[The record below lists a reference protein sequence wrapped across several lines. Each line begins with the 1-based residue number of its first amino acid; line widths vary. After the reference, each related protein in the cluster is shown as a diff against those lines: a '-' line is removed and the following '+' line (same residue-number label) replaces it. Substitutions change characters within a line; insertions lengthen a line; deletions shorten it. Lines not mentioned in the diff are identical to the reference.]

1 MYSRKV
7 VWSEGMFLRPQHFQQ
22 QERYLEFFSHSR
34 SLAAE
39 PYFWGFRELS
49 LDFEALALGKI
60 SLLKAVGVF
69 PDGTPFSFPG
79 QDSMIDPLE
88 GDTTC
93 KDERIFL
100 ALAMRRALATE
111 LSFADDDVLARY
123 TSEDSEITDTNSES
137 GEPALAQVA
146 HMRAKLLPESQISD
160 SWLRLGVVHVLER
173 RTDGTVIIDNR
184 FIQPSIT
191 YGQSSLLHSMVDDIA
206 GLLQQR
212 GEALAARVLQPGR
225 GGIAEVGD
233 FMMLNIINRW
243 QPKITHLRDHQIL
256 HPERIYGHLL
266 ELAGEL
272 STFTRENRRPV
283 AYPIYDH
290 DDPSAC
296 FEAVVNDIRRSLSMV
311 LEQNAIPIELHERQ
325 YGVRVGVI
333 PDLNLVKQASFV
345 LAVFADLPS
354 DVVRTRFP
362 TQVKIGPVEKIRDL
376 VNLHLPGV
384 RLNPMPIAP
393 RELPY
398 HANYNYF
405 QLDTTNELW
414 DQLQRSGGV
423 ALHIAGDFPG
433 LRVEFW
439 AIKP

>member
-22 QERYLEFFSHSR
+22 QERYLEFFTHAR

-39 PYFWGFRELS
+39 PYYWGFRELEVNQ
-49 LDFEALALGKI
+49 EALALGKI
-60 SLLKAVGVF
+60 VLNRASGVF
-69 PDGTPFSFPG
+69 PDGTPFSLPG
-79 QDSMIDPLE
+79 QDSMVEPLE
-88 GDTTC
+88 VAQTC
-93 KDERIFL
+93 KNERVFL
-100 ALAMRRALATE
+100 AFPMRRVLATE
-111 LSFADDDVLARY
+111 LSFDDSEPLARY
-123 TSEDSEITDTNSES
+123 IAEDAELTDSNAYG
-137 GEPALAQVA
+137 GEAALAQVA
-146 HMRAKLLPESQISD
+146 HMRAQLIPESRITD
-160 SWLRLGVVHVLER
+160 AWLRLGVVHVLER
-173 RTDGTVIIDNR
+173 RNDGTVVLDHR
-184 FIQPSIT
+184 FIAPSIT
-191 YGQSSLLHSMVDDIA
+191 YGQSKLLHSMVDDIA
-206 GLLQQR
+206 GLLLQR
-212 GEALAARVLQPGR
+212 GEALAARVMQPGR
-225 GGIAEVGD
+225 GGISEVGD

-243 QPKITHLRDHQIL
+243 QPKIAHLRDHQIL

-272 STFTRENRRPV
+272 STFTRESRRPI
-283 AYPIYDH
+283 AYPVYDH
-290 DDPSAC
+290 DEPSAC

-345 LAVFADLPS
+345 LAVFADLPT

-384 RLNPMPIAP
+384 KLNPMPIAP

-414 DQLQRSGGV
+414 DQLQRSSGV
-423 ALHIAGDFPG
+423 AMHVAGDFPG
-433 LRVEFW
+433 LRLEFW

>member
-1 MYSRKV
+1 MFMRKV

-22 QERYLEFFSHSR
+22 QERYLEFFSHAR

-39 PYFWGFRELS
+39 PYFWGFRELV
-49 LDFEALALGKI
+49 LDVEALALGKLA
-60 SLLKAVGVF
+60 LLKAVGVF

-79 QDSMIDPLE
+79 QDSMVEPLE
-88 GDTTC
+88 IDKTC
-93 KDERIFL
+93 KDERIYL
-100 ALAMRRALATE
+100 ALPMRRPLATE
-111 LSFADDDVLARY
+111 LSFADTGTLARY
-123 TSEDSEITDTNSES
+123 LAEDAELADSNEGA

-146 HMRAKLLPESQISD
+146 HMRARLIAESEMSD
-160 SWLRLGVVHVLER
+160 SWLRLGVVHVAER
-173 RTDGTVIIDNR
+173 RNDGAVVLDER
-184 FIQPSIT
+184 FIQPSIA
-191 YGQSSLLHSMVDDIA
+191 YGQSRLLHAMVDDIA

-212 GEALAARVLQPGR
+212 GEALAQRVLQPGR

-243 QPKITHLRDHQIL
+243 QPKITHLRDHKIL
-256 HPERIYGHLL
+256 HPERVYGHLL

-272 STFTRENRRPV
+272 STFTRDDRRPM
-283 AYPIYDH
+283 AYPVYDH
-290 DDPSAC
+290 DAPSPP
-296 FEAVVNDIRRSLSMV
+296 FTTVVNDIRRSLSMV

-333 PDLNLVKQASFV
+333 PDLGLVKQANFV
-345 LAVFADLPS
+345 LAVFAELPT

-384 RLNPMPIAP
+384 RLHPMPIAP

-414 DQLQRSGGV
+414 EQLERSGGV
-423 ALHIAGDFPG
+423 AMHVAGDFPG
-433 LRVEFW
+433 LRLEFW